1 MEFELLWWHWIV
13 LAVGLALAELAI
25 PSFFVIWFGAGAV
38 LVGLVTLLVRDLSL
52 TEQLAIWILASL
64 AMVYAWFRV
73 FRTNRHKTR
82 IGMAEGEV
90 IGEVGLLV
98 REVAPFQRG
107 GVRFQ
112 KPLLGAEEWV
122 CIGDEAIAAGERV
135 RVVAIEGS
143 ILKVAR
149 SAKGDT

>member
-1 MEFELLWWHWIV
+1 MDFELLWWHWIV

-38 LVGLVTLLVRDLSL
+38 LVGLVTLLVHDLSL
-52 TEQLAIWILASL
+52 AEQLSIWILASL

-107 GVRFQ
+107 SVRFQ

-122 CIGDEAIAAGERV
+122 CIGDEAIVAGERV